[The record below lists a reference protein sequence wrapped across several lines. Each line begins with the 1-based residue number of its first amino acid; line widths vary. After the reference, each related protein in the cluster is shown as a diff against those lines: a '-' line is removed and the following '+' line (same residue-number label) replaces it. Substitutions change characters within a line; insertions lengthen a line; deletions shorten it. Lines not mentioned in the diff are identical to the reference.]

1 MTLFHLGAGAAAQ
14 RHFGDSLAL
23 YDRDKR
29 RVPRALQDPAVSCL
43 SYTAVVQWLE
53 GRPDSARR
61 TSLEA
66 IEMAERLS
74 HPFSVAY
81 ALYIASVVSQL
92 SHRVDEVRARAEA
105 ALALSIE
112 HGLAYFLPW
121 GRILGG
127 WALVAQGRDEEGIA
141 EQRRGLDAYAA
152 TGAAL
157 ARPYFLALLAEVH
170 QRRGRLAEAAG
181 VLREAFGIV
190 GLTGERWLEAELYRL
205 QGEQALAASPPD
217 HATAE
222 RYFRQAMELAE
233 KYEQISLALRAALSL
248 GRLQRAHGRLDEG
261 RRLVG
266 GLYAR
271 FTEGFE
277 TRDLQEAAA
286 FLALER

>member
-1 MTLFHLGAGAAAQ
+1 
-14 RHFGDSLAL
+14 
-23 YDRDKR
+23 
-29 RVPRALQDPAVSCL
+29 
-43 SYTAVVQWLE
+43 
-53 GRPDSARR
+53 
-61 TSLEA
+61 
-66 IEMAERLS
+66 
-74 HPFSVAY
+74 VAY

-92 SHRVDEVRARAEA
+92 SFRVDEVRAWAEA
-105 ALALSIE
+105 ATALSVE

-127 WALVAQGRDEEGIA
+127 WALTAQGRDEEGVE

-170 QRRGRLAEAAG
+170 QSRGRVAEAGAA
-181 VLREAFGIV
+181 LREAFALV

-205 QGEQALAASPPD
+205 QGEQALAISPSDPA
-217 HATAE
+217 HAE
-222 RYFRQAMELAE
+222 RHFRHAMEVAE
-233 KYEQISLALRAALSL
+233 KNEQISLALRAALSL
-248 GRLQRAHGRLDEG
+248 GRLQHANGRLDEA

-286 FLALER
+286 FLERSR